1 MPSPE
6 IGSKPEDTQVDVSP
20 EKEASSL
27 TSENSPAQAEPKHSW
42 RSYIWDVF
50 DKPPEERRFL
60 YKFDA
65 IVLTMT
71 SLGFFIK
78 VLDQYNINSAF
89 VSGMREDLS
98 LFGNELNYM
107 TSMYT
112 AGYIIGQIPRSDTP
126 FS

>member
-1 MPSPE
+1 MASE
-6 IGSKPEDTQVDVSP
+6 DIDHKREDTHVDVSP

-27 TSENSPAQAEPKHSW
+27 TSEATPVQREPIRGW
-42 RSYIWDVF
+42 RSYVWDAF
-50 DKPPEERRFL
+50 DKPPEERKFL

-78 VLDQYNINSAF
+78 ILDQYNINSAF
-89 VSGMREDLS
+89 VSGMREDLD
-98 LFGNELNYM
+98 LHGNELNYM

-112 AGYIIGQIPRSDTP
+112 AGYIIGEIPR
-126 FS
+126 